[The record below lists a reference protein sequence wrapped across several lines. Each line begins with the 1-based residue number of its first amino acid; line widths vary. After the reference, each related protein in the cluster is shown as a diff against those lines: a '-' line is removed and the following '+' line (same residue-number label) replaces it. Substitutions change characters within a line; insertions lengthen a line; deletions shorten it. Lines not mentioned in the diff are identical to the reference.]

1 MNVLGGI
8 SNKGFWG
15 KGYFIAMN
23 GKDVIY
29 ETTREGYVCLGGGG
43 RLRKLSQLLK
53 GGKDWVSHFYSGA

>member
-43 RLRKLSQLLK
+43 K
-53 GGKDWVSHFYSGA
+53 A